1 LLPSVPEPPLPGLDA
16 DRVEASGEAY
26 ALFRTPDSSL
36 GIASAKMS
44 LALAGMGGAMRHR
57 QQPWIPLSLLAK
69 MLDAAGG
76 LFLTA
81 EQLTKHKRV
90 CSWCVATAALLV
102 ATVPAAV
109 PEARAAWRSL
119 RS

>member
-1 LLPSVPEPPLPGLDA
+1 MDPLA
-16 DRVEASGEAY
+16 
-26 ALFRTPDSSL
+26 
-36 GIASAKMS
+36 
-44 LALAGMGGAMRHR
+44 
-57 QQPWIPLSLLAK
+57 LLAK
-69 MLDAAGG
+69 SVLDAVGG

-90 CSWCVATAALLV
+90 CSWGVATAALLV